1 MMKKTISQMNSVA
14 MVIGYAVVLY
24 YMGTV
29 IYGNLY
35 RYHKIDP
42 YESCGIGE
50 RNIIAENYSMR
61 SMTGDGASMAVW
73 AAYPSR
79 EDILYLVDRRQIER
93 GRIWFSGPFDP
104 DAQKAFEWLA
114 NTQEYETIKKYVE
127 QIVNGNFYYSI
138 DRLNLQ
144 DSYIGN
150 AAIWLVS
157 PKLRLIAY
165 LDYDT

>member
-1 MMKKTISQMNSVA
+1 

-24 YMGTV
+24 YIATV

-35 RYHKIDP
+35 RYHKVDP
-42 YESCGIGE
+42 HESCGIGAK
-50 RNIIAENYSMR
+50 NIIAEKYSMR
-61 SMTGDGASMAVW
+61 NMTGDGASMAVW
-73 AAYPSR
+73 TAYPSG
-79 EDILYLVDRRQIER
+79 EDILFLVDRRRIEQ

-114 NTQEYETIKKYVE
+114 STKEYATIKKYVE
-127 QIVNGNFYYSI
+127 QIVASDFFYSI
-138 DRLNLQ
+138 ERLNLQ
-144 DSYIGN
+144 ENYIGN

-157 PKLRLIAY
+157 PRLRLIAY

>member
-1 MMKKTISQMNSVA
+1 MNSVA
-14 MVIGYAVVLY
+14 MVIGYVVVLY
-24 YMGTV
+24 YMATV

-35 RYHKIDP
+35 RYHKVYP
-42 YESCGIGE
+42 HESCVIGAK
-50 RNIIAENYSMR
+50 NIIAEKYSMR
-61 SMTGDGASMAVW
+61 NMTGDGASMAVW
-73 AAYPSR
+73 AAYPSS
-79 EDILYLVDRRQIER
+79 EDILYLVDRRRIEQ

-114 NTQEYETIKKYVE
+114 KTQEYATIKKYVE
-127 QIVNGNFYYSI
+127 QIVNGDYFYSI

-144 DSYIGN
+144 GNYIGN
-150 AAIWLVS
+150 AAICLVS